1 MPNELLV
8 SRLGGRVA
16 TALREDG
23 EVVELRVEEGGDDLA
38 VGDVLKG
45 RVSKILPG
53 IQAAF
58 VDVGAGPDAFL
69 HAADLQLPEEA
80 PPEVG
85 SVDAEDPEPED
96 ELEVIKKP
104 RRASRPGPPLQDR
117 LKEGREIVV
126 QVARESLGSKGPR
139 VTSFVTL
146 AGRHLVFAPHVP
158 FRGVSRRVVEQ
169 DERDRLRAIARGL
182 APAGAGFIVRTAGRG
197 APEASFQADAAWL
210 AATWREIERR
220 ASRTA
225 APARLHA
232 DAGLFL
238 RSLRDAPR
246 VGLDAVVIED
256 PELFET
262 GRAYL
267 ADLDPALAGRLRLH
281 EGPVPLFDEQ
291 GIHAEIERALH
302 PRVWLRS
309 GGTVV
314 IEPTEALV
322 SIDVNTGKNV
332 GVARPEETILKTNL
346 EAAREIARQL
356 RLRDLGGI
364 IVVDFIDM
372 EAADHRRQVVDA
384 LTAALQR
391 DHARTK
397 VLGLSELGLLQLT
410 RKRTRPELR
419 SSLMRPCPSC
429 SGEGGV
435 KTPELS
441 AHEALLEVRRLLA
454 GLDPAGVRVRAHPD
468 VAREIRRAVQS
479 PGEMRDG
486 AWVDRLV
493 IEEASDLDPDRFD
506 VTAG

>member
-8 SRLGGRVA
+8 SRVAGRVA

-23 EVVELRVEEGGDDLA
+23 EVVELRVEEAGDDLA

-45 RVSKILPG
+45 RVSKVLPG

-58 VDVGAGPDAFL
+58 VDVGRGPDAFL
-69 HAADLQLPEEA
+69 HAVDLQLPEEA
-80 PPEVG
+80 PLEVPSPDG
-85 SVDAEDPEPED
+85 EDAEPED
-96 ELEVIKKP
+96 EVEVMRKP
-104 RRASRPGPPLQDR
+104 RRAVRPGPPLQDR

-139 VTSFVTL
+139 VSSFVTL
-146 AGRHLVFAPHVP
+146 AGRHLVFAPLVP
-158 FRGVSRRVVEQ
+158 FRGVSRRVVDPE
-169 DERDRLRAIARGL
+169 ERERLRGIARSL
-182 APAGAGFIVRTAGRG
+182 APPEAGFIVRTAGRG
-197 APEASFQADAAWL
+197 APEASFHADAARL
-210 AATWREIERR
+210 AATWRDIEDR
-220 ASRTA
+220 ARRTA
-225 APARLHA
+225 APARLHS
-232 DAGLFL
+232 DAGQFL

-246 VGLDAVVIED
+246 VGLDAVVVED
-256 PELFET
+256 PELFEL
-262 GRAYL
+262 GREYL
-267 ADLDPALAGRLRLH
+267 ADLDPVLAGRLRLH

-291 GIHAEIERALH
+291 GIHAEIDKALH

-372 EAADHRRQVVDA
+372 ERAEHRRQVVEA
-384 LTAALQR
+384 LTTALQR

-410 RKRTRPELR
+410 RKRTRPGLQ
-419 SSLMRPCPSC
+419 STLMRACPSC

-435 KTPELS
+435 KTAEAT
-441 AHEALLEVRRLLA
+441 AHDALVEIRRLVA
-454 GLDPAGVRVRAHPD
+454 GLEPEGVRVRAHPD
-468 VAREIRRAVQS
+468 VARELRRTVQS
-479 PGEMRDG
+479 PAAM
-486 AWVDRLV
+486 
-493 IEEASDLDPDRFD
+493 IEEGAVASLEIEEDSRLDPDRFD
-506 VTAG
+506 VTAS

>member
-1 MPNELLV
+1 VPNELLV
-8 SRLGGRVA
+8 SRLGGRIA

-23 EVVELRVEEGGDDLA
+23 EVVELRVEEAGDDLA
-38 VGDVLKG
+38 VGNVLKG
-45 RVSKILPG
+45 RVSKVLPG

-58 VDVGAGPDAFL
+58 VDVGGRQDAFL
-69 HAADLQLPEEA
+69 HAADVHLPEEA
-80 PPEVG
+80 PLVVAGP
-85 SVDAEDPEPED
+85 DPDDPEPED
-96 ELEVIKKP
+96 ELELMRKP
-104 RRASRPGPPLQDR
+104 RRAARPGPPLQDR

-139 VTSFVTL
+139 VTSFITL

-158 FRGVSRRVVEQ
+158 FRGVSRRVVEPE
-169 DERDRLRAIARGL
+169 ERDRLRAIARAL
-182 APAGAGFIVRTAGRG
+182 DPAGAGFIVRTAGRG
-197 APEASFQADAAWL
+197 VPEASFHADAARL
-210 AATWREIERR
+210 HSTWTEIERR
-220 ASRTA
+220 ASRTTS
-225 APARLHA
+225 PARLHA
-232 DAGLFL
+232 DDGLFL

-246 VGLDAVVIED
+246 VGLDAVVVED
-256 PELFET
+256 PELFER
-262 GRAYL
+262 GREYL
-267 ADLDPALAGRLRLH
+267 ADLDPRLAARLRLH

-291 GIHAEIERALH
+291 GIHAEVERALH

-314 IEPTEALV
+314 VEPTEALV

-332 GVARPEETILKTNL
+332 GSAGPEETILRTNL

-372 EAADHRRQVVDA
+372 ERTDHRRQVVEA

-410 RKRTRPELR
+410 RKRTRPGLR
-419 SSLMRPCPSC
+419 SSLMRACPSC
-429 SGEGGV
+429 SGEGAV
-435 KTPELS
+435 KTPEMS

-454 GLDPAGVRVRAHPD
+454 GLDPAAVRVRAHPD
-468 VAREIRRAVQS
+468 VARELRVAVQS
-479 PGEMRDG
+479 PGARIDG
-486 AWVDRLV
+486 TRVERLV
-493 IEEASDLDPDRFD
+493 IEDDDDLDPDRFD
-506 VTAG
+506 VMAG